1 MFLREGK
8 KIDTDETLNN
18 LVGFLEACRDRM
30 TDLLEAGAHGLLTE
44 QFYDKTLKVND
55 ALTRTL
61 EAELTGSSIASDD
74 DLASYSPSFSIE
86 VCIDYS
92 FVVLLL

>member
-1 MFLREGK
+1 M
-8 KIDTDETLNN
+8 
-18 LVGFLEACRDRM
+18 A
-30 TDLLEAGAHGLLTE
+30 DLLDAGAHGLLTE

-61 EAELTGSSIASDD
+61 EAEMTGSAIATDD

-86 VCIDYS
+86 VYNHQS
-92 FVVLLL
+92 